1 MRLVEFL
8 IYMLEAQ
15 AETLKR
21 LSALLGEETLMEI
34 LEAAGEAAGETADG
48 TAESVAPTV
57 SEKVIALFESP
68 GAAFGGSAYQ
78 ELEGAVQELNLPEVL
93 QFHLWAYPHYRAF
106 IESPLE
112 LDSRIPGP
120 GAEAGAALVEEAVQ
134 QAQAW
139 VHGLHLPP
147 QISQQVERAAY
158 VPWLRFR
165 TEVLKRIGRR
175 PLGPVY

>member
-8 IYMLEAQ
+8 IFLLEAH

-21 LSALLGEETLMEI
+21 LCALLGEERL
-34 LEAAGEAAGETADG
+34 LELLEEAGDSSATPDP
-48 TAESVAPTV
+48 SI
-57 SEKVIALFESP
+57 SDNLIRLFETSS
-68 GAAFGGSAYQ
+68 ASFGGSAYQ
-78 ELEGAVQELNLPEVL
+78 ELEGAVQEMNLPEVL

-120 GAEAGAALVEEAVQ
+120 GGEAGVALVEEAVQ

-139 VHGLHLPP
+139 IRSLPLPP

-165 TEVLKRIGRR
+165 TEVLKRIGKR

>member
-8 IYMLEAQ
+8 IFLLEAH

-21 LSALLGEETLMEI
+21 LSALLGEEHLMEI
-34 LEAAGEAAGETADG
+34 LEAAGD
-48 TAESVAPTV
+48 AESDMSGPAGAPAV

-139 VHGLHLPP
+139 IRGLHLPP